1 MKKELYLGS
10 CSSRPLITPPK
21 EGGCTG
27 EPDPADSESVLDK
40 VRISHKEQPDHHRLP
55 SAHSFPIDEADETDA
70 AKKEAGEQIGRR
82 EIRHASG
89 NELDPDQSRPL
100 SPGRVDRR
108 APR

>member
-1 MKKELYLGS
+1 MEKELYLGS
-10 CSSRPLITPPK
+10 RSSRPLIAPPK

-40 VRISHKEQPDHHRLP
+40 VSISHKKQPDHHRLP

-70 AKKEAGEQIGRR
+70 AKKEGGEQIGRR
-82 EIRHASG
+82 ELRHASV

-100 SPGRVDRR
+100 CPGRVDRQ
-108 APR
+108 APP